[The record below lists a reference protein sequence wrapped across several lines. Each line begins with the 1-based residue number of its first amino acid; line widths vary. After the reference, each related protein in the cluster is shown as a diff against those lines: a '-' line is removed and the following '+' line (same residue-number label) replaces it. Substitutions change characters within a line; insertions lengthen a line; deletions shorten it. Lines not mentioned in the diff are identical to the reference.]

1 MNLKALIPLIAGLV
15 VGGIALKLG
24 ADVLRKARGAQQVEM
39 VEVWTAAQD
48 VYRGQLIDEPQL
60 SAMRF
65 PAKLVPDWAFTDKAE
80 LVGRVAKNTT
90 FAGEIFHTAGLMPP
104 GSRPGLP
111 VPEGVRA
118 VAVKIDESSGVDY
131 HLEPGSRVDV
141 VASFQVRENNRQ
153 QTIAR
158 TVLENVEVAAVGQR
172 TTAVTQTEEDG
183 SPTTDVRKVR
193 AVTLFVPPDKV
204 PTLLL
209 AENRGRIKLSM
220 RSDGGDAEAG
230 TLSKDKPIDENSLFG
245 KPKPKPEQDNAFAKQ
260 MGGLFGNLFGK
271 QAEPTVTHVP
281 APEPEPAPAAPPE
294 PKFVHVMVVRSGN
307 ELTRLA
313 WTRFDGEPIEISEAD
328 YRDFVGAPSVDGEG
342 NTAAATQPAD
352 QPASP
357 TPTARTSR
365 TTDTPTHA
373 PHASAAARPRLAPPA
388 PAVPATAGTD
398 PQPEPEELPE

>member
-24 ADVLRKARGAQQVEM
+24 ADVLRKARGAQQVDM

-48 VYRGQLIDEPQL
+48 VNRGQRIEEPQL
-60 SAMRF
+60 TPLRF
-65 PAKLVPDWAFTDKAE
+65 PAKLVPEWAFTDKDE

-90 FAGEIFHTAGLMPP
+90 FAGEIFHVAGLMPP
-104 GSRPGLP
+104 GTRPGLP

-220 RSDGGDAEAG
+220 RSDGGDVEAG
-230 TLSKDKPIDENSLFG
+230 TLSQDKAIDESSLFG
-245 KPKPKPEQDNAFAKQ
+245 KPKPEKENAFANQ
-260 MGGLFGNLFGK
+260 VGGLFGNLFGN
-271 QAEPTVTHVP
+271 QPEPTVTHVP
-281 APEPEPAPAAPPE
+281 APEPEPEPEPAAPPE
-294 PKFVHVMVVRSGN
+294 PKFVHVMVVRSGDT
-307 ELTRLA
+307 LTRLA
-313 WTRFDGEPIEISEAD
+313 WTHFDTEPIEISAAD
-328 YRDFVGAPSVDGEG
+328 YRAFVGAPAAEG
-342 NTAAATQPAD
+342 PRNTATTPKPAATPSGTTPPATD
-352 QPASP
+352 FSAS
-357 TPTARTSR
+357 TPNTAI
-365 TTDTPTHA
+365 
-373 PHASAAARPRLAPPA
+373 AAAPRIAPPA
-388 PAVPATAGTD
+388 PAGPDAAGID